1 MSASYQRGR
10 LHDGP
15 SPHHGNPETPVLS
28 FLSIP
33 FSLFRALVLLFLFLS
48 PFIPSLWY
56 DVLIFLSFFLSF
68 LTLILLLFTQQ
79 SANFFYDFF
88 ILISCMKAICFL
100 NSNWSFPVFQ
110 SIAYLIND
118 IYSAKTYC
126 LISKVM
132 IKYMYNLFN
141 HFVNQITNC
150 EYLNLPQNIFIH
162 TQCT

>member
-1 MSASYQRGR
+1 MKFDDILYHLGEFGRYQKR
-10 LHDGP
+10 LYILLCLPAISVG
-15 SPHHGNPETPVLS
+15 GFMMGLVLTMETPKHRYFLFSLSPSLSFELSFSYFSFSLLS
-28 FLSIP
+28 FL
-33 FSLFRALVLLFLFLS
+33 L
-48 PFIPSLWY
+48 
-56 DVLIFLSFFLSF
+56 
-68 LTLILLLFTQQ
+68 
-79 SANFFYDFF
+79 FYDFF

-141 HFVNQITNC
+141 HVVN
-150 EYLNLPQNIFIH
+150 
-162 TQCT
+162 

>member
-1 MSASYQRGR
+1 MKFDDILYHLGEFGRYQKR
-10 LHDGP
+10 LYILLCLPAISVG
-15 SPHHGNPETPVLS
+15 GFMMGLVLTMETPKHRYFLFSLSPSLSFELSFSCFSFSLLS
-28 FLSIP
+28 FL
-33 FSLFRALVLLFLFLS
+33 L
-48 PFIPSLWY
+48 
-56 DVLIFLSFFLSF
+56 
-68 LTLILLLFTQQ
+68 
-79 SANFFYDFF
+79 FYDFF

-141 HFVNQITNC
+141 HVVN
-150 EYLNLPQNIFIH
+150 
-162 TQCT
+162 

>member
-1 MSASYQRGR
+1 MKFDDILYHLGEFGRYQKR
-10 LHDGP
+10 LYILLCLPAISVG
-15 SPHHGNPETPVLS
+15 GFMMGLVLTMETPKHRYFLFSLSPSLSFELSFSYFSFSLLS
-28 FLSIP
+28 FL
-33 FSLFRALVLLFLFLS
+33 
-48 PFIPSLWY
+48 
-56 DVLIFLSFFLSF
+56 
-68 LTLILLLFTQQ
+68 
-79 SANFFYDFF
+79 FFYDFF

-141 HFVNQITNC
+141 HFVN
-150 EYLNLPQNIFIH
+150 
-162 TQCT
+162 

>member
-1 MSASYQRGR
+1 MKFDDILYHLGEFGRYQKR
-10 LHDGP
+10 LYILLCLPAISVG
-15 SPHHGNPETPVLS
+15 GFMMGLVLTMETPKHRYFLFSLSLSLSFELSFSYFSFSLLS
-28 FLSIP
+28 FL
-33 FSLFRALVLLFLFLS
+33 L
-48 PFIPSLWY
+48 
-56 DVLIFLSFFLSF
+56 
-68 LTLILLLFTQQ
+68 
-79 SANFFYDFF
+79 FYDFF

-141 HFVNQITNC
+141 HVVN
-150 EYLNLPQNIFIH
+150 
-162 TQCT
+162 

>member
-1 MSASYQRGR
+1 MSTSYQRGR

-48 PFIPSLWY
+48 PFIPSLY
-56 DVLIFLSFFLSF
+56 DMTFSFFFLSL
-68 LTLILLLFTQQ
+68 LTLISLLFTQQ

-132 IKYMYNLFN
+132 IKYMYNIFN
-141 HFVNQITNC
+141 HFVN
-150 EYLNLPQNIFIH
+150 
-162 TQCT
+162 

>member
-1 MSASYQRGR
+1 MKFDDILYHLGEFGRYQKR
-10 LHDGP
+10 LYILLCLPAISVG
-15 SPHHGNPETPVLS
+15 GFMMGLVLTMETPKHRYFLFSLSPSLSFELSFSCFSFSLLS
-28 FLSIP
+28 FLLYDMT
-33 FSLFRALVLLFLFLS
+33 FSFF
-48 PFIPSLWY
+48 
-56 DVLIFLSFFLSF
+56 FLSFF
-68 LTLILLLFTQQ
+68 TLISLLFTQQ

-88 ILISCMKAICFL
+88 ILISCMEAICFL

-141 HFVNQITNC
+141 HFVN
-150 EYLNLPQNIFIH
+150 
-162 TQCT
+162 

>member
-1 MSASYQRGR
+1 MKFDDILYHLGEFGRYQKR
-10 LHDGP
+10 LYILLCLPAISVG
-15 SPHHGNPETPVLS
+15 GFMMGLVLTMETPKHRYFLFSLSLSLSFELSFSYFSFSLLS
-28 FLSIP
+28 FL
-33 FSLFRALVLLFLFLS
+33 L
-48 PFIPSLWY
+48 
-56 DVLIFLSFFLSF
+56 
-68 LTLILLLFTQQ
+68 
-79 SANFFYDFF
+79 FYDFF

-141 HFVNQITNC
+141 HFVN
-150 EYLNLPQNIFIH
+150 
-162 TQCT
+162 